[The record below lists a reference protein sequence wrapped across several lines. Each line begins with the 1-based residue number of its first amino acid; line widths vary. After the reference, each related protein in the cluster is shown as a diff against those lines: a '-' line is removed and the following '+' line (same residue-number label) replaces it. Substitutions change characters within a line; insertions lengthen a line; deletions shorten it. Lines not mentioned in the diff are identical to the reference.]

1 MRLFA
6 AVYPPEVELTALD
19 SAVTAAGAA
28 DGRLR
33 LVPLDQRHVTVA
45 FFGNV
50 DEQLLPE
57 LTDRLGRAAKRTTAM
72 SLQIQ
77 GIGTFP
83 KQSVRARVLWAG
95 LAGDVNE
102 LSRLAERC
110 TAAAR
115 RTGISMEDRAFR
127 PHLTIGRSRHDPVDA
142 RPIVDELHDYA
153 GNSWPVTDLKLMLSK
168 LGPKVTHQ
176 VLQAWPLGKGA
187 STSAEEH

>member
-19 SAVTAAGAA
+19 SAVTAAGAS

-50 DEQLLPE
+50 DEQVLPE
-57 LTDRLGRAAKRTTAM
+57 LTDRLARAAKRTTSM

-95 LAGDVNE
+95 LAGDIE
-102 LSRLAERC
+102 GLSRLAERC
-110 TAAAR
+110 AAAAR
-115 RTGISMEDRAFR
+115 RTGIAMEDRAFR

-142 RPIVDELHDYA
+142 RNVVDELNDYA
-153 GNSWPVTDLKLMLSK
+153 GSSWPVTELRLMLSK
-168 LGPKVTHQ
+168 LGPKVTHEL
-176 VLQAWPLGKGA
+176 LQKWPLAGA
-187 STSAEEH
+187 RAPAEEH

>member
-33 LVPLDQRHVTVA
+33 PVPLDQRHVTVA

-50 DEQLLPE
+50 DEQMLPE
-57 LTDRLGRAAKRTTAM
+57 LTDRLARAAKRTTVM
-72 SLQIQ
+72 SLQIR

-83 KQSVRARVLWAG
+83 KQAVRARVLWAG
-95 LAGDVNE
+95 LAGDVDE

-110 TAAAR
+110 VAAAR
-115 RTGISMEDRAFR
+115 RTGIAMEDRAFR
-127 PHLTIGRSRHDPVDA
+127 PHLTLGRSRHDPVDA
-142 RPIVDELHDYA
+142 RNVVEELNDYA
-153 GNSWPVTDLKLMLSK
+153 GKPWPVTELRLMSSK
-168 LGPKVTHQ
+168 LGPKVTHDF
-176 VLQAWPLGKGA
+176 LHAWPL
-187 STSAEEH
+187 AERLHQA